1 MITFESKT
9 TLNKSITFFGA
20 ILFASSIITSC
31 GTDVKDIKL
40 SDLSSEIQAVVE
52 NKYFDMTSS
61 EEDIEFYQLVA
72 KPRAYLDGIGIS
84 FSLPGELNLAE
95 ATNIENSIVRYED
108 FLSQSNDLNGI
119 RGYSFAVDFLE
130 SRNSQKLSDKEICD
144 IMTEHHN
151 DLSQLEAFFP
161 KSVFS
166 DLTVVSADFNLL
178 INGKHFLRRIA
189 MFTDNRLDGTFLEG
203 VNITEFHYA
212 TYHKGK
218 KYEFYLCYF
227 GSDKAVGSLSA
238 YFNTIAGTIKFSE
251 K

>member
-1 MITFESKT
+1 MS
-9 TLNKSITFFGA
+9 LMLVACGN
-20 ILFASSIITSC
+20 TSNS
-31 GTDVKDIKL
+31 GPET
-40 SDLSSEIQAVVE
+40 DLSNEIQAVVE

-84 FSLPGELNLAE
+84 FSLPGELNLAD
-95 ATNIENSIVRYED
+95 ASAFENSIVRYED
-108 FLSQSNDLNGI
+108 FTQSPYGGLQ
-119 RGYSFAVDFLE
+119 GYSFAVDFLE
-130 SRNSQKLSDKEICD
+130 SRISQKLSDKEACD
-144 IMTEHHN
+144 FMTEHVGN
-151 DLSQLEAFFP
+151 DLSQLEVFFP
-161 KSVFS
+161 ISVFS

-189 MFTDNRLDGTFLEG
+189 SFTDNRLDGTYLEG

-238 YFNTIAGTIKFSE
+238 YFNTIAGTIKFS
-251 K
+251 